1 MSEALYER
9 YKDALRRGHV
19 AALRGRTDL
28 ALEAYGEAAGIAPD
42 RPLPFVGI
50 GGVLVRAGK
59 PVEALAAY
67 DAALERAPTDESA
80 LIGRA
85 DVLAATGDRVA
96 AAETLDRLATVLDDA
111 GRLPEATDAARRALE
126 FAESRSRRASVTALT
141 TRLRETAHGD
151 PAAAEALSQ
160 AMGLL
165 DAHAAVAFL
174 DAGTADGGPDNG
186 EGRALAAEPEP
197 EPEPPPPPFDPVQAI
212 AEVEDA
218 VEAGDRDAIR
228 SLALA
233 ASAGH
238 RAADQPHAAIDV
250 CYMALGAT
258 PDDPSVHLALADL
271 YLDRGWRSVAAEKLV
286 LLARLADLTD
296 DAETRVRLC
305 GIATARLPDDA
316 RLAALCA

>member
-1 MSEALYER
+1 
-9 YKDALRRGHV
+9 
-19 AALRGRTDL
+19 
-28 ALEAYGEAAGIAPD
+28 
-42 RPLPFVGI
+42 VGI
-50 GGVLVRAGK
+50 GGVLVRVGK

-67 DAALERAPTDESA
+67 DAALERAPSDEGA
-80 LIGRA
+80 LLGRA

-96 AAETLDRLATVLDDA
+96 AAATLDRLAMVLDDA

-126 FAESRSRRASVTALT
+126 FADSRSRRASVTLLT
-141 TRLRETAHGD
+141 TRLGETAHGD
-151 PAAAEALSQ
+151 PAAAEALRRAS
-160 AMGLL
+160 GLL
-165 DAHAAVAFL
+165 EAHAAVAFP
-174 DAGTADGGPDNG
+174 DVVAPGGGPGGDEVG
-186 EGRALAAEPEP
+186 ELAAEPGP
-197 EPEPPPPPFDPVQAI
+197 EPEPPAPPFDPVQAI

-238 RAADQPHAAIDV
+238 RAADQPHAALDV

-271 YLDRGWRSVAAEKLV
+271 YLDRGWRTVAAEKLV

-296 DAETRVRLC
+296 DAETRLRLC

>member
-19 AALRGRTDL
+19 AALRGRTDV
-28 ALEAYGEAAGIAPD
+28 ALEAYGEAARIAPD
-42 RPLPFVGI
+42 RPLPLVGI
-50 GGVLVRAGK
+50 GGVLVRVGK
-59 PVEALAAY
+59 PAEALAAY
-67 DAALERAPTDESA
+67 DAALDRAPTDEGA
-80 LIGRA
+80 LLGRA
-85 DVLAATGDRVA
+85 DVLASTGDRVA
-96 AAETLDRLATVLDDA
+96 AAETLDRLAMALDAA
-111 GRLPEATDAARRALE
+111 GRLPEATDAARRALD
-126 FAESRSRRASVTALT
+126 FAESRSRRASVTELT
-141 TRLRETAHGD
+141 TRLRATAHGD

-165 DAHAAVAFL
+165 EAHVAVTRLDDDA
-174 DAGTADGGPDNG
+174 TDGGPSADATGG
-186 EGRALAAEPEP
+186 EAAEPEP
-197 EPEPPPPPFDPVQAI
+197 VPEPPPPFDPVQAI

-218 VEAGDRDAIR
+218 VEAGDREAIR

-271 YLDRGWRSVAAEKLV
+271 YLDRGWRTVAADKLV

-305 GIATARLPDDA
+305 GIATARLPDDT
-316 RLAALCA
+316 RLSALCV